1 MEEQS
6 HQNGDDEES
15 GGGCSSTTTST
26 SSNNCR
32 MMNGAKKKVAMA
44 DLKKSLDQLDR
55 HLDKALMFSD
65 GRQRNYQNIHRNKS
79 GAAAAAANGMVGRR
93 REEWEID
100 PRKLVVKQLIGRGTY
115 AAVHLGTYDGQDVA
129 VKILEYW
136 GEEDNNE
143 EVVVER
149 RSGLGERK
157 RAQLMARLRQEAS
170 LWHQLRH
177 PNVCQFVGAVILNTS
192 DTNNPVSRQAG
203 GSSNQELVC
212 CVVARYHSAGTLK
225 SYLEKHRRKKLRLR
239 KVVKLSL
246 QLGRGLAYLH
256 SRKLIHRDIK
266 PENVVLDADNK
277 ELKIIDFGVARAEP
291 KNTGEMGGQ
300 IGTIGYMAPEVFASK
315 PYDSKCD
322 VYSFGICLWEI
333 YCCEAPF
340 AHLGFSHQTSP
351 VVYKSVRPEIPGN
364 CPEAL
369 AAIMKQCWEE
379 EPAKRPAMEDAVSML
394 EAIVDLLNLAKTENS
409 PLSFLPARCSCL
421 RSHFNCNNT

>member
-1 MEEQS
+1 MEEQG

-15 GGGCSSTTTST
+15 GGGCSSTTST
-26 SSNNCR
+26 SSNNGR

-55 HLDKALMFSD
+55 HLDRALM
-65 GRQRNYQNIHRNKS
+65 NIHRNKS
-79 GAAAAAANGMVGRR
+79 GAAAAAAAANGMVTRR

-149 RSGLGERK
+149 RRSGLG
-157 RAQLMARLRQEAS
+157 ARLRQEAS

-177 PNVCQFVGAVILNTS
+177 PNVCQVKSLLAITL
-192 DTNNPVSRQAG
+192 P
-203 GSSNQELVC
+203 L
-212 CVVARYHSAGTLK
+212 AGTLK

-379 EPAKRPAMEDAVSML
+379 EPAKRPAMEDVVSML

>member
-1 MEEQS
+1 
-6 HQNGDDEES
+6 
-15 GGGCSSTTTST
+15 
-26 SSNNCR
+26 
-32 MMNGAKKKVAMA
+32 
-44 DLKKSLDQLDR
+44 
-55 HLDKALMFSD
+55 
-65 GRQRNYQNIHRNKS
+65 
-79 GAAAAAANGMVGRR
+79 
-93 REEWEID
+93 
-100 PRKLVVKQLIGRGTY
+100 
-115 AAVHLGTYDGQDVA
+115 
-129 VKILEYW
+129 
-136 GEEDNNE
+136 
-143 EVVVER
+143 
-149 RSGLGERK
+149 
-157 RAQLMARLRQEAS
+157 
-170 LWHQLRH
+170 
-177 PNVCQFVGAVILNTS
+177 
-192 DTNNPVSRQAG
+192 SRQAG
-203 GSSNQELVC
+203 GSNQELVC

-351 VVYKSVRPEIPGN
+351 VVYKLRQILQSVRPEIPGN

-379 EPAKRPAMEDAVSML
+379 EPAKRPAMEDVVSML